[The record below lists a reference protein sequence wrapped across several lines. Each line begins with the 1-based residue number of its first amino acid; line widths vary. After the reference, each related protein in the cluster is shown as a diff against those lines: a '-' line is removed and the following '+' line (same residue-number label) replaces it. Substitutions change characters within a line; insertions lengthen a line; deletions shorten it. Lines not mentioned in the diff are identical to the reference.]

1 MNNSMKK
8 IHKRLTSELSSIYVW
23 FQYFTYS
30 KFSTNYMNRKATS
43 HNIWKLFLPS
53 LDNKQ
58 PKCDCVLFS
67 WILNGPAINIALIIS
82 SLQSQTSAN
91 NPVAE
96 LIWECS
102 AIGWQNITKV
112 PNGIMTFQWILSWY
126 WTKINPNNK
135 RKRGIDCITT
145 STRPGGDYSIK
156 KNVYLN

>member
-1 MNNSMKK
+1 
-8 IHKRLTSELSSIYVW
+8 
-23 FQYFTYS
+23 
-30 KFSTNYMNRKATS
+30 
-43 HNIWKLFLPS
+43 
-53 LDNKQ
+53 
-58 PKCDCVLFS
+58 
-67 WILNGPAINIALIIS
+67 
-82 SLQSQTSAN
+82 LQSQTSAN

-135 RKRGIDCITT
+135 RQRGIDCITT